1 MKHGIYFFDC
11 SILTTAIQDFTA
23 VIREDPSN
31 AQARYNIE
39 YDISI

>member
-1 MKHGIYFFDC
+1 MKHGIYYFDR

-31 AQARYNIE
+31 AQARY
-39 YDISI
+39 SIV